1 MFICVATPG
10 LLIKCIGL
18 KHFIFN
24 TLSVAVYRGIIFMFY
39 GNHKKNENEINFER
53 TQNLYVWLFL
63 HFQHL
68 HNTLSLDNEVF
79 SFILHFF
86 VM

>member
-10 LLIKCIGL
+10 LLIKFIGL

-39 GNHKKNENEINFER
+39 GNHKKKEKIYEQTKINFDR
-53 TQNLYVWLFL
+53 TQNLYVVF
-63 HFQHL
+63 FSSSYTFEHL
-68 HNTLSLDNEVF
+68 HNFLYVG
-79 SFILHFF
+79 
-86 VM
+86 